1 LTTELRN
8 SKKEFLSQNKEN
20 AQLLEKQI
28 KDQIKQIEDMKEQIY
43 EHENKYTELE
53 LQNDDL
59 KNNSNTNEDT
69 LKKQIDR
76 HKQSETDT

>member
-1 LTTELRN
+1 
-8 SKKEFLSQNKEN
+8 
-20 AQLLEKQI
+20 
-28 KDQIKQIEDMKEQIY
+28 MKEQIY

-76 HKQSETDT
+76 HKQAEADT

>member
-1 LTTELRN
+1 
-8 SKKEFLSQNKEN
+8 
-20 AQLLEKQI
+20 
-28 KDQIKQIEDMKEQIY
+28 MKEQIY
-43 EHENKYTELE
+43 EQENKYTELE

-76 HKQSETDT
+76 HKQAEIDTVRKHEALKKKYDRDLE

>member
-1 LTTELRN
+1 
-8 SKKEFLSQNKEN
+8 
-20 AQLLEKQI
+20 
-28 KDQIKQIEDMKEQIY
+28 MKEQIY
-43 EHENKYTELE
+43 EQENKYTELE

-76 HKQSETDT
+76 H